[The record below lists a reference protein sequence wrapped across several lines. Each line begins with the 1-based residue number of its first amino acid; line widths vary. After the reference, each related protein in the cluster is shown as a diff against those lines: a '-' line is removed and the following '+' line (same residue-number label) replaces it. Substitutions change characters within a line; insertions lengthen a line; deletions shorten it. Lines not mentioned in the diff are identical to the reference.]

1 MNRIKEVQEKLKA
14 GGVELRTFNATDE
27 LRAAMISE
35 APEGEAIPKIE
46 GYAAVFNSPSDNL
59 GYFVETIRAGAFDGA
74 DFSLCKSVWNHND
87 DIVLGSMSGNTLKLE
102 VTERGLFYSTTPPNT
117 QYIRD
122 TVIEVM
128 RRGDVD
134 KSSFRFIV
142 AEDGD
147 EWRYDAA
154 SDTVYRSITKI
165 ESVIDVSPVTFPA
178 YNVANSALRS
188 AEKTRKIDSEIDAQ
202 SAQLRENF
210 LLNSI

>member
-1 MNRIKEVQEKLKA
+1 MSRIAEVQEKLKS
-14 GGVELRTFNATDE
+14 GGVELRTFSNTDE
-27 LRAAMISE
+27 LRAASISE
-35 APEGEAIPKIE
+35 SPEGGEAPKIE

-59 GYFVETIRAGAFDGA
+59 GSFVETIRAGAFDGA
-74 DFSLCKSVWNHND
+74 DFSMCKSVWNHND
-87 DIVLGSMSGNTLKLE
+87 DIVLGSMSGNTLRLE

-154 SDTVYRSITKI
+154 SDTVYRSINKI

-188 AEKTRKIDSEIDAQ
+188 AEKARKIENEIDAED
-202 SAQLRENF
+202 AQLRENF

>member
-1 MNRIKEVQEKLKA
+1 MTRIAEVQEKLKA
-14 GGVELRTFNATDE
+14 GGVELRTFSATDE

-35 APEGEAIPKIE
+35 GGEGETIPKIE

-142 AEDGD
+142 ADDGD

-154 SDTVYRSITKI
+154 TDTVYRSITKI
-165 ESVIDVSPVTFPA
+165 ASVIDVSPVTFPA

-188 AEKTRKIDSEIDAQ
+188 AENTRKIDSEIDAQ
-202 SAQLRENF
+202 SAQLRDSF